1 MDEAMTADEATADEA
16 ATAGTHAPR
25 NGTPTAALVI
35 TVSDRSSAGLR
46 EDVSGPTGADALR
59 ALGFTVGPVV
69 VVPDDFEVIALILR
83 RAVDE
88 EFPLVVTTGGT
99 GLSPRDVTPE
109 ATATVVQRPVP
120 GIGELLRAAS
130 RDRIPAAT
138 LSRGIAG
145 VAGRTLIVNLPGSP
159 GAVRDG
165 IAALVPILWH
175 AVDQV
180 SGGDHAAA
188 SGPDSAH

>member
-1 MDEAMTADEATADEA
+1 MDEAMTGDAGMTGNTSNAT
-16 ATAGTHAPR
+16 P
-25 NGTPTAALVI
+25 ALVI
-35 TVSDRSSAGLR
+35 TVSDRSSAGVR

-59 ALGFTVGPVV
+59 ALGFSVGAVV
-69 VVPDDFEVIALILR
+69 VVPDDFEVISLILR
-83 RAVDE
+83 RAVDD

-99 GLSPRDVTPE
+99 GLGPRDVTPE
-109 ATATVVQRPVP
+109 ATASVVQRLVP

-130 RDRIPAAT
+130 RDRIPAAS

-180 SGGDHAAA
+180 SGGDHTAAA
-188 SGPDSAH
+188 GPNSAH